1 MHFECLLS
9 VFAITH
15 LIVSSYDFFFLCFE
29 KGAEYIAQA
38 GPELMS
44 LWVLEL
50 QTCTT
55 TRAIKLL

>member
-44 LWVLEL
+44 L
-50 QTCTT
+50 
-55 TRAIKLL
+55 